1 MLTDEG
7 VVYLARAPNEPSR
20 GLKCSNLTNSKLV
33 WFELGS
39 FSIKV
44 KELKTRTTSTIKL
57 KDDAQIIKF
66 MSVFAINV
74 IKEIYQT
81 FYVSLSNK

>member
-7 VVYLARAPNEPSR
+7 VVYLASALNEPSR

-57 KDDAQIIKF
+57 KDDAQITKF